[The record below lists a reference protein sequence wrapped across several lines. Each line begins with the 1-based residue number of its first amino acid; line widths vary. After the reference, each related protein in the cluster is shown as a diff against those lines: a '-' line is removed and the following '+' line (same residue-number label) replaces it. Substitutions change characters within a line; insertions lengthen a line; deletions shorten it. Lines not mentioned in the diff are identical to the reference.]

1 MNRTPTEH
9 TEQVLLFRW
18 SEFAE
23 NDKRMPKVVV
33 GGKVMSVLE
42 FLHAIPNGGYRNK
55 KTAADMKA
63 EGVKSGVPDIFLPY
77 PLGKY
82 HGLYIEMKR
91 TQGGKLS
98 DNQKTWLEY
107 LNAQGYL
114 AVVCR
119 GFEQARDIIINYLTG
134 KI

>member
-1 MNRTPTEH
+1 MS
-9 TEQVLLFRW
+9 LL
-18 SEFAE
+18 
-23 NDKRMPKVVV
+23 K
-33 GGKVMSVLE
+33 

-77 PLGKY
+77 PLGQY